1 MSDLQ
6 PKGIPVK
13 LLDGVER
20 NFLFTLAC
28 VDEIQDHYDKPVN
41 EVMVMLADER
51 ESYRTL
57 AFLTMTLAND
67 EIRRKGEDKFL
78 TLDEVKW
85 LITVPSSGEVT
96 RAVMKAYGFGMPESE
111 DGDEDPN

>member
-6 PKGIPVK
+6 PKGIPVR

-20 NFLFTLAC
+20 SFLFTLAC
-28 VDEIQDHYDKPVN
+28 VDEVQDHFDKPVN
-41 EVMVMLADER
+41 EVMAMLADER

-57 AFLTMTLAND
+57 AFLAMTLAND
-67 EIRRKGEDKFL
+67 ELKRKGEEKLL

-96 RAVMKAYGFGMPESE
+96 RAVMKAYGFGMPEP
-111 DGDEDPN
+111 DEDDDPN